1 MLHRVCAIHGAAGGE
16 SQDYPALTILSCVQT
31 TEENQQQKRNVF
43 QDAGQS
49 SSFLYLS
56 AWRGGG
62 VLITAS
68 DYLEYHI
75 YGKVTYKVILDTS

>member
-1 MLHRVCAIHGAAGGE
+1 MLHRVYGIHGAAGGE

-31 TEENQQQKRNVF
+31 REENQQQKRDVF
-43 QDAGQS
+43 QDTGQS

-56 AWRGGG
+56 AWWG
-62 VLITAS
+62 VLIPAS

-75 YGKVTYKVILDTS
+75 YGKVTYEVILDTS

>member
-16 SQDYPALTILSCVQT
+16 RVRTILSCVQT
-31 TEENQQQKRNVF
+31 MEENQQQKRGVF
-43 QDAGQS
+43 QDTGQS

-56 AWRGGG
+56 AWWGG
-62 VLITAS
+62 LIPAC